1 MRRALPLLTLLA
13 CAAPDASEATMPDPG
28 PGPTCTSLFDFS
40 DPGDRAAWAAQND
53 TVMGGNSDGTVV
65 ETDASIVFV
74 GDLVTRGGGFVQVQA
89 PLPEGALDGMTALRL
104 VGTSEGR
111 PWRARVTT
119 DERVPRAAMRGPD
132 VPIPNSGKGLD
143 GPRISFA
150 APIEG
155 LPQDTPGKATARF
168 DAPDPSVR
176 GRPVPNAAWN
186 PGDART
192 LGLILA
198 DGRDAPFRLEVLR
211 IEVCR

>member
-1 MRRALPLLTLLA
+1 MRRALPLLGILLA
-13 CAAPDASEATMPDPG
+13 CAAPDASEATMPDPDCA
-28 PGPTCTSLFDFS
+28 PLFDFS
-40 DPGDRAAWAAQND
+40 DPVDRAAWAAQND
-53 TVMGGNSDGTVV
+53 TVMGGNSDGTVT
-65 ETDASIVFV
+65 ETAASIVFA
-74 GDLVTRGGGFVQVQA
+74 GDLVTRGGGFVQMQA
-89 PLPEGALDGMTALRL
+89 DLPDGVLDGMTTLRL

-132 VPIPNSGKGLD
+132 EPIFDSGEGLD
-143 GPRISFA
+143 GPRVSFA

-155 LPQDTPGKATARF
+155 FPQDAPGEGLARF
-168 DAPDPSVR
+168 DAPAPSVR

-186 PGDART
+186 PSGART